1 MLIYQGKEFE
11 IDSLDKRKLN
21 ANTSILIGGV

>member
-11 IDSLDKRKLN
+11 IDSSDKRELN
-21 ANTSILIGGV
+21 ANTSVLIGSV